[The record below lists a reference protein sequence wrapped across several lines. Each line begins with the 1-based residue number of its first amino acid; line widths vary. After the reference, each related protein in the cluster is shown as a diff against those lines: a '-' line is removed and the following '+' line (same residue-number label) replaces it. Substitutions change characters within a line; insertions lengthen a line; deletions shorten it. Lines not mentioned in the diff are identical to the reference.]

1 MPVQSACHACGRACR
16 PAGRTSIS
24 GDAVPGAPQDAEEIP
39 IAILDADLRDLLAFD
54 ERLGALAD
62 LIGSIDRP
70 GDYCAHSRLF
80 APMPRIEEAD
90 AGILSFPVPPA
101 QLRALIAASER
112 APHGRG
118 HETVVGRSVRDCL
131 QIARD
136 RIDVGGR
143 TWAET
148 LGGILDRAA
157 EGLGCPG
164 DAVATEF
171 YKLLVYEPGG
181 FFAPHRDT
189 EKADGMVATLVIALP
204 AAGAGGALAI
214 RHGGRETV
222 VGMRTD
228 EPSELCWAAFY
239 ADCEHETLPVT
250 EGHRVC
256 LVYNLVLRP
265 GGFVPAEAPDYG
277 TQIAPIAAQIE
288 ARCRDPGESGKL
300 VWLLEH
306 DYSAAGLSFDALKS
320 VDAAIARILAIAAE
334 RAECVLHAAIL
345 HVEETC
351 SAEYRSYAPEVE
363 DIRRPDLVPPD
374 RTLPVLLEALLSAE
388 GAKAGT
394 GFAFAALW
402 RHAAD
407 CLLSRSESP
416 PRPPADRAIPA
427 DGLSCDCE
435 HCAELRRFCAH
446 PDAEMH
452 RIPVCKAL
460 RAHLRRQI
468 EYAGVDIRC
477 ETERRGSPHTLVCV
491 KTRATYERRL
501 RQYRE
506 DVVEMRRLAAAADA
520 VPDPGGRAEAL
531 LGAVAKSR

>member
-320 VDAAIARILAIAAE
+320 LDAAIARILAIAAE

-363 DIRRPDLVPPD
+363 DIGDDEFEYIEAIDAVCWLEGWVRP
-374 RTLPVLLEALLSAE
+374 
-388 GAKAGT
+388 GG
-394 GFAFAALW
+394 
-402 RHAAD
+402 
-407 CLLSRSESP
+407 
-416 PRPPADRAIPA
+416 
-427 DGLSCDCE
+427 
-435 HCAELRRFCAH
+435 
-446 PDAEMH
+446 
-452 RIPVCKAL
+452 
-460 RAHLRRQI
+460 
-468 EYAGVDIRC
+468 
-477 ETERRGSPHTLVCV
+477 
-491 KTRATYERRL
+491 
-501 RQYRE
+501 
-506 DVVEMRRLAAAADA
+506 AAAAYGELPRCQA
-520 VPDPGGRAEAL
+520 
-531 LGAVAKSR
+531 S

>member
-1 MPVQSACHACGRACR
+1 MPDARLDPGRPDSQQLTEATGNEGATVER
-16 PAGRTSIS
+16 LYRRAALVVWRGEDAPRVLARADAGSLAALLAEEWQRALDGAPAGGTVGEVALRVAEVWPPPPPDCRRAYRESWLRHGAETLRLLCRIGNREAVLRFLSDTVLPHYAADFNGAVAVAAAEIGAEGMREFLCALARS
-24 GDAVPGAPQDAEEIP
+24 GLSSDAGGVVD
-39 IAILDADLRDLLAFD
+39 LAD
-54 ERLGALAD
+54 RLGARLEDGEDAAWREALRD
-62 LIGSIDRP
+62 MVTAICAEMLLLRERGDGPAGLHEP
-70 GDYCAHSRLF
+70 GARRTPAPLPATTLCRLF
-80 APMPRIEEAD
+80 SLAWRFDLEREAD
-90 AGILSFPVPPA
+90 EA
-101 QLRALIAASER
+101 
-112 APHGRG
+112 
-118 HETVVGRSVRDCL
+118 
-131 QIARD
+131 
-136 RIDVGGR
+136 
-143 TWAET
+143 
-148 LGGILDRAA
+148 
-157 EGLGCPG
+157 
-164 DAVATEF
+164 
-171 YKLLVYEPGG
+171 
-181 FFAPHRDT
+181 
-189 EKADGMVATLVIALP
+189 
-204 AAGAGGALAI
+204 
-214 RHGGRETV
+214 
-222 VGMRTD
+222 
-228 EPSELCWAAFY
+228 AAF
-239 ADCEHETLPVT
+239 L
-250 EGHRVC
+250 
-256 LVYNLVLRP
+256 
-265 GGFVPAEAPDYG
+265 
-277 TQIAPIAAQIE
+277 
-288 ARCRDPGESGKL
+288 
-300 VWLLEH
+300 
-306 DYSAAGLSFDALKS
+306 
-320 VDAAIARILAIAAE
+320 
-334 RAECVLHAAIL
+334 
-345 HVEETC
+345 
-351 SAEYRSYAPEVE
+351 
-363 DIRRPDLVPPD
+363 IRRPDLVPPD